1 MPLENLLAKATF
13 SRSKETVQYQRIDEA
28 RSLLNE
34 GSSDAGRAMTQQ
46 LKSDGYRLDE
56 LSDDSDIDLIMPPL
70 PREQRSSLQD
80 LFCCCFRDSRS

>member
-34 GSSDAGRAMTQQ
+34 GKFFLESQF
-46 LKSDGYRLDE
+46 
-56 LSDDSDIDLIMPPL
+56 I
-70 PREQRSSLQD
+70 
-80 LFCCCFRDSRS
+80 

>member
-34 GSSDAGRAMTQQ
+34 GMFSIKKTLTIAGTDQTFV
-46 LKSDGYRLDE
+46 
-56 LSDDSDIDLIMPPL
+56 IFDLAKNGL
-70 PREQRSSLQD
+70 Y
-80 LFCCCFRDSRS
+80 